1 VHVRHHAV
9 EDIRLSDT
17 LHTPIGAA
25 LMELARGLVKENK
38 FKEAQALLRAALK
51 GNTFTLHPYLTHNSK
66 LKPKSQKQIQRRSSA
81 LNKSSKVSF
90 TPVV

>member
-1 VHVRHHAV
+1 
-9 EDIRLSDT
+9 
-17 LHTPIGAA
+17 
-25 LMELARGLVKENK
+25 LVKENK